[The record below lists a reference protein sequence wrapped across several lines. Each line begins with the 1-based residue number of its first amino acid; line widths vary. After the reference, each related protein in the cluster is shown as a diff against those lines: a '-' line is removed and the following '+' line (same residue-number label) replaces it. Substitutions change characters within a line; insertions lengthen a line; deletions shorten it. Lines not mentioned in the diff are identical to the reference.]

1 MINANICNR
10 LDWIKRD
17 RKSSTNNSLHLD
29 SISISRHC
37 TSDWKCKHKKHQ
49 NLLTYR
55 FLRVGNLHLNDIF
68 GVGIVKKHW
77 VEGVVACCKFLMRF
91 CVDTAGPPSTATRTS
106 SAHFPGQSIFIW
118 SIFRSPQTSR
128 RKVCDARRSSP
139 DERFLS
145 PISIFFSF
153 MLDVFT

>member
-1 MINANICNR
+1 MRIFVIGLIELNEIENPRQII
-10 LDWIKRD
+10 L
-17 RKSSTNNSLHLD
+17 
-29 SISISRHC
+29 SISTASASADIVRRIGNVSTKNIKIYWLIAFWGLEICIWMIFLGSESLRNIE
-37 TSDWKCKHKKHQ
+37 WKVSSHVASFWWGFVLT
-49 NLLTYR
+49 LL
-55 FLRVGNLHLNDIF
+55 
-68 GVGIVKKHW
+68 
-77 VEGVVACCKFLMRF
+77 
-91 CVDTAGPPSTATRTS
+91 GPPSTATRTS